1 MNKETNE
8 RLQQAAERIKNED
21 MKEAIAFIA
30 DFHGRVATWLPG
42 ESVDFI
48 FDVVTAPGADLIAP
62 VSGDALDTKVN
73 FEFFMGKKQT
83 RKKLGELLALW
94 KAPRSKET
102 LSEID
107 AIGLKKWLAR
117 NEFRSEDKPWDYLNR
132 LHVLLFLDSM
142 TTVIDDHQ
150 LTTLYE
156 QLVGKTP
163 VPTSFVRR
171 QGEVRRVVDKF
182 VEKHE
187 LTQVDLVKA
196 SLVRYL

>member
-30 DFHGRVATWLPG
+30 DFHGKVATWLPG

-62 VSGDALDTKVN
+62 VSGDALETKGN
-73 FEFFMGKKQT
+73 FEFFMRKKQT

-171 QGEVRRVVDKF
+171 QGEVRRVVEKF
-182 VEKHE
+182 IEKNE

>member
-1 MNKETNE
+1 MNKETME
-8 RLQQAAERIKNED
+8 RLQHASTQMNQEDLAAS
-21 MKEAIAFIA
+21 IAFIA
-30 DFHGRVATWLPG
+30 DFHGKVATWLPS

-48 FDVVTAPGADLIAP
+48 LDFVTAPGADQIAP
-62 VSGDALDTKVN
+62 ISGDALDTKSN
-73 FEFFMGKKQT
+73 FEFFMEKKQT

-94 KAPRSKET
+94 KAPRTKET
-102 LSEID
+102 LNQID

-132 LHVLLFLDSM
+132 LHVLLFLDQM

-156 QLVGKTP
+156 QLVRKTP

-171 QGEVRRVVDKF
+171 QGEVRRVVNQFADKTEF
-182 VEKHE
+182 
-187 LTQVDLVKA
+187 TQVDLVRA
-196 SLVRYL
+196 SLVRFL

>member
-8 RLQQAAERIKNED
+8 RLQQAAERIKSED
-21 MKEAIAFIA
+21 MTEAIAFIA
-30 DFHGRVATWLPG
+30 DFHGKVAGWLPG

-62 VSGDALDTKVN
+62 VSGDALETKGN
-73 FEFFMGKKQT
+73 FEFFMRKKQT
-83 RKKLGELLALW
+83 RKKLGELLALF

-171 QGEVRRVVDKF
+171 QGEVRRVVEKF
-182 VEKHE
+182 VEKNE
-187 LTQVDLVKA
+187 LTQVNLVKA

>member
-8 RLQQAAERIKNED
+8 RLQQAAERVKNED
-21 MKEAIAFIA
+21 MTEAIAFIA
-30 DFHGRVATWLPG
+30 DFHGKVAAWLPG

-62 VSGDALDTKVN
+62 VSGDALETKGN
-73 FEFFMGKKQT
+73 FEFFMRKKQT
-83 RKKLGELLALW
+83 RKKLGELLALF

-171 QGEVRRVVDKF
+171 QGEVRRVVEKF
-182 VEKHE
+182 VEKNE
-187 LTQVDLVKA
+187 LTQVNLVKA